1 MIGRSVRTS
10 ILALFLLPSLAAAQ
24 KLTPGAWTG
33 TVAVGGQPDVAVTI
47 NVPTSG
53 ATDSL
58 TLSAVG
64 QGDFQMQDVRV
75 SGDTLSFNFMP
86 GPMVKCG
93 LTRAPEGSYSGT
105 CSSDVGDLA
114 TIVLRP
120 PARE

>member
-1 MIGRSVRTS
+1 MKSLAI
-10 ILALFLLPSLAAAQ
+10 ILVSLFLLLPSRSVAQ

-33 TVAVGGQPDVAVTI
+33 TVAVGSEPDVAVTI
-47 NVPTSG
+47 NVPASG

-64 QGDFQMQDVRV
+64 QGDYAMQEVRV
-75 SGDTLSFNFMP
+75 SGDTLSFSFMP

-93 LTRAPEGSYSGT
+93 LAKSPAGSFEGT
-105 CSSDVGDLA
+105 CTSEAGDLA